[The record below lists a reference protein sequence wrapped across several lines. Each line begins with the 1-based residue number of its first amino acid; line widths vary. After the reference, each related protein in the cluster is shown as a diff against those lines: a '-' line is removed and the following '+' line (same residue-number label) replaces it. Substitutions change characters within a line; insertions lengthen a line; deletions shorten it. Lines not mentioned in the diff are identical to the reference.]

1 MLRPGLPS
9 QGRPQQVHRPAGA
22 ARLTTRLSSRSSFIC
37 SSMGSLP
44 RLCCCASAAALA
56 QCLLNLMPPSLS
68 STGDVSPLP
77 LKSTSAGLFLSPQ
90 SLSLSSIQLCV
101 FFFSPPGPLS
111 QCYFSVSVWHQYSS
125 PLILNLN
132 LQEPNSDYIYI
143 LTLRHRNKA
152 ATPGTFLKLLF
163 GTSSPQALDFWFQTH
178 LMPNVW
184 DPGIVLLLFIQFL
197 WQLCCE
203 ICLALWNWTCTY
215 SSNSNSI
222 LLQVGQLFPFK
233 VLPLHDFQ

>member
-1 MLRPGLPS
+1 MLRPGPPS
-9 QGRPQQVHRPAGA
+9 QGRPQQGHRPAGA

-111 QCYFSVSVWHQYSS
+111 QCYFSVFCLTPIFFS
-125 PLILNLN
+125 LILNLN

-143 LTLRHRNKA
+143 NTYTQKQSRN
-152 ATPGTFLKLLF
+152 TWNFPETFIRYLIT
-163 GTSSPQALDFWFQTH
+163 TSI
-178 LMPNVW
+178 
-184 DPGIVLLLFIQFL
+184 GFL
-197 WQLCCE
+197 V
-203 ICLALWNWTCTY
+203 
-215 SSNSNSI
+215 SNSFNAQCLGSRYCFAFIYSI
-222 LLQVGQLFPFK
+222 PLAV
-233 VLPLHDFQ
+233 VL

>member
-1 MLRPGLPS
+1 MLRPGPS
-9 QGRPQQVHRPAGA
+9 QGRPQQGHRPAGA

-101 FFFSPPGPLS
+101 FFFLPSWA
-111 QCYFSVSVWHQYSS
+111 SVSV
-125 PLILNLN
+125 
-132 LQEPNSDYIYI
+132 
-143 LTLRHRNKA
+143 
-152 ATPGTFLKLLF
+152 LLF
-163 GTSSPQALDFWFQTH
+163 CFRLTPIFFSFDFKPKFART
-178 LMPNVW
+178 
-184 DPGIVLLLFIQFL
+184 
-197 WQLCCE
+197 
-203 ICLALWNWTCTY
+203 
-215 SSNSNSI
+215 
-222 LLQVGQLFPFK
+222 
-233 VLPLHDFQ
+233 